1 MKFFLTCLI
10 LIFSI
15 SLSAKSFNEIDFVN
29 NTGDKKVTT
38 INDGVT
44 FFILLT
50 DNKIDDSLLYNIT
63 RAKRYAFRL
72 CVSEGIMKFNGSE
85 YDKISGSELI
95 EVVSKVSEKKGDR

>member
-1 MKFFLTCLI
+1 MVVRFLKL
-10 LIFSI
+10 
-15 SLSAKSFNEIDFVN
+15 
-29 NTGDKKVTT
+29 
-38 INDGVT
+38 
-44 FFILLT
+44 
-50 DNKIDDSLLYNIT
+50 DDSLLYNIT